1 MRSTAKNPQ
10 PRNGT
15 PGRQTAPPPCR
26 NRHTARVGSAAES
39 GPESAANRTS
49 ITARIGRLSTPES
62 GQGSAAGFIPRSLTF
77 ENFLTTGTVG
87 DGRRPSL
94 MELATFLVS
103 LAQLVVDIIALAI
116 LIRRK

>member
-1 MRSTAKNPQ
+1 MI
-10 PRNGT
+10 
-15 PGRQTAPPPCR
+15 
-26 NRHTARVGSAAES
+26 GSF
-39 GPESAANRTS
+39 P
-49 ITARIGRLSTPES
+49 
-62 GQGSAAGFIPRSLTF
+62 
-77 ENFLTTGTVG
+77 TTGTVG